1 MALRVRAISSTE
13 IASSLSSYEIAGF
26 PSAPPPT
33 ASQYGG
39 LLRVANLLSV
49 GGVLVVGAAW
59 LGRRRWLPVTRSE
72 VRRGRGVGLEL
83 VGDASGEV
91 KRQAPADAA
100 APADAPVAAP
110 TVAAPTVAAPAVA
123 AAAAAAMA
131 EAQLELA
138 SEPARA
144 RKHVEERKKTAPDGY
159 ARFDLD

>member
-1 MALRVRAISSTE
+1 MSGSGLGLGS
-13 IASSLSSYEIAGF
+13 
-26 PSAPPPT
+26 SAPPPT

-39 LLRVANLLSV
+39 LLRAATLLSV

-59 LGRRRWLPVTRSE
+59 LARRRWLPVTRSE

-91 KRQAPADAA
+91 KRQASADAA
-100 APADAPVAAP
+100 APADAP
-110 TVAAPTVAAPAVA
+110 VAAPAVA

-138 SEPARA
+138 SELARA